1 MIRTRLQPIIAS
13 ALAAS
18 LAAPATAY
26 AGNGTSAPA
35 GGAAIGQVIGATLGA
50 MVATG
55 ALIWVIWAHRSGRIG
70 WLGRFA
76 GATERVTGLPGWASV
91 PATVLGAALLTAVF
105 GMYWDISIHLDR
117 GRDPGPLANPAH
129 YFILVGLF
137 GVLVCGALSV
147 ALARRRPSDVAVE
160 LSHSWWAPL
169 GALLVLVC
177 SAVSLLAFPL
187 DDIWHRIF
195 GQDVTLWGPT
205 HLLLFGGASLSLI
218 GLWVLQVE
226 GAKSSGGNPPRTTRL
241 QRLRDLSIAGGL
253 LVGMST
259 FQGEFDFGVPQFR
272 LVWQPVLL
280 ALAAGVA
287 LVAARVRLGGGGALG
302 AALFFIA
309 LRGLLALIIGPII
322 GRTTPHF
329 PLYLVEAGCV
339 ELVALRL
346 ARRPIA
352 LGAVS
357 GLLIGTLGFAAEY
370 GWSHVWGRTPW
381 PTSILAEAIPCAIV
395 AGLAGGL
402 LGGFIGRALTPEAH
416 TERVPRWVLPA
427 AAIGVV
433 ALVAWCLPMPV
444 PSRPPAAS
452 LTLTDLPGRPH
463 REVAATVRVHPP
475 NAADGAHWLTVTAWQ
490 GGGSVV
496 DRLRPLGPGVYR
508 TTKPI
513 PVWGP
518 KWKTTLRLHTGR
530 AVLGLPIYMPSD
542 PAIPAKEI
550 PAPTRFTRTFQQD
563 KKLLQREQQ
572 PGVSG
577 ALTLGAYLV
586 VLAVALVVLG
596 LLSWGLARIGSDVAS
611 PSPPRRSPG
620 KAARVAATT

>member
-1 MIRTRLQPIIAS
+1 MTRTRLYLMTAS
-13 ALAAS
+13 ALAAA
-18 LAAPATAY
+18 LAAPAAAY
-26 AGNGTSAPA
+26 AGQGSGAPA

-76 GATERVTGLPGWASV
+76 AATERATGLPGWASV
-91 PATVLGAALLTAVF
+91 PATVLGASLLIAVF
-105 GMYWDISIHLDR
+105 GMYWDISIHLDK

-147 ALARRRPSDVAVE
+147 ALAPRRPSEVAVE
-160 LSHSWWAPL
+160 LSRTWWAPL
-169 GALLVLVC
+169 GAILILVC

-205 HLLLFGGASLSLI
+205 HLLLFGGASFSLL

-226 GAKSSGGNPPRTTRL
+226 GAKATGGDPPRTTRL
-241 QRLRDLSIAGGL
+241 QRFRDLSIAGGL

-280 ALAAGVA
+280 ALAAGIA
-287 LVAARVRLGGGGALG
+287 LVASRVRLGPGGAFA
-302 AALFFIA
+302 AALFFIV

-339 ELVALRL
+339 ELVALWLGR
-346 ARRPIA
+346 RRPIA
-352 LGAVS
+352 LGATS
-357 GLLIGTLGFAAEY
+357 GLLIGTIGFAAEY
-370 GWSHVWGRTPW
+370 GWSHVWGRSPW
-381 PTSILAEAIPCAIV
+381 PASMLGEAIPCALV
-395 AGLAGGL
+395 AGIAGGL
-402 LGGFIGRALTPEAH
+402 LGGFIGRSLTPAAQG
-416 TERVPRWVLPA
+416 ERVPRWALPA
-427 AAIGVV
+427 TAVAVV
-433 ALVAWCLPMPV
+433 ALVVWCLPMPV
-444 PSRPPAAS
+444 PSHPPSA
-452 LTLTDLPGRPH
+452 TLALRNLQGGSGRT
-463 REVAATVRVHPP
+463 VAATIRLHPP
-475 NAADGAHWLTVTAWQ
+475 NAAEGARWLTVTSWQ

-496 DRLRPLGPGVYR
+496 DHLRANAPGVYR

-513 PVWGP
+513 PVSGLN
-518 KWKTTLRLHTGR
+518 WKTTLRLARGR
-530 AVLGLPIYMPSD
+530 EVLGLPIYMPND

-550 PAPTRFTRTFQQD
+550 PASPRFTRTFQQD
-563 KKLLQREQQ
+563 KKLLQREQK

-577 ALTLGAYLV
+577 ALTLIAYLV

-596 LLSWGLARIGSDVAS
+596 LLTWGLGRIAAEVGSPA
-611 PSPPRRSPG
+611 PPRRSPG
-620 KAARVAATT
+620 QTRVAPAT